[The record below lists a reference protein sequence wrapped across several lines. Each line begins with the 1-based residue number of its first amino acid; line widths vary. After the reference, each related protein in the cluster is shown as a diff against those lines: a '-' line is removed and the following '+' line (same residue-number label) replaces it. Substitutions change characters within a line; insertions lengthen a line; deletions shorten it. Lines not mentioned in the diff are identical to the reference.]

1 MDYKTRDTIRNELIN
16 YTYDFYP
23 KCRLNKINVYFIPI
37 KSMQNKNIIPN
48 LYVIKIIIL
57 PGDIYNLYS
66 ITNKGGYISAI
77 RLPGQ
82 CINLTAEEIHDEIIR
97 RSELLKKSYIDDM
110 NQKKEIKCEEEINEE
125 KTNEESSINESIIE
139 KSEDDNNKKK
149 GKVIYVVHV
158 SNIDKSLNIKDINK
172 FFNGC
177 NCSYQKF
184 PSENGK
190 SKGYGEI
197 HFSKKEI
204 AKSFI
209 KKYNKIH
216 LCGRKE
222 INMKL
227 TKRRSLN

>member
-1 MDYKTRDTIRNELIN
+1 
-16 YTYDFYP
+16 
-23 KCRLNKINVYFIPI
+23 
-37 KSMQNKNIIPN
+37 MQNKNIIPN

-125 KTNEESSINESIIE
+125 KTNEESNINESIIE

-149 GKVIYVVHV
+149 GKVIYIVHV

-172 FFNGC
+172 FFNG
-177 NCSYQKF
+177 YGRYHQKF
-184 PSENGK
+184 PEKEGK
-190 SKGYGEI
+190 SIGYGEI
-197 HFSKKEI
+197 YFLKKET

-209 KKYNKIH
+209 QKFNKIN
-216 LCGRKE
+216 LCGKKQ
-222 INMKL
+222 INMILK
-227 TKRRSLN
+227 KRRIFN